1 VHIAAY
7 LFLSSFSYSSFI
19 HIMAVLTTDTQGQ
32 LTRAEVEVLLVPDE
46 DTGQYVAYC
55 PALELS
61 SYGDTEAEAQ
71 AAFEEALQFFV
82 QDTAERGTL
91 DKLLLAL
98 GWRLIKK
105 PVAVYEPPRLSIEV
119 LNRPARSRRILTEQV
134 LLPAS

>member
-1 VHIAAY
+1 
-7 LFLSSFSYSSFI
+7 
-19 HIMAVLTTDTQGQ
+19 MATLATDTKGQ

-61 SYGDTEAEAQ
+61 SYGDTEDEAQ

-98 GWRLIKK
+98 GWRLVKK
-105 PVAVYEPPRLSIEV
+105 PVAVYEPPRLSLEV

-134 LLPAS
+134 LLPTY